1 MGRDSSIPQMR
12 KLRHR
17 ERERGVQLTSG
28 RSETQTRSELTPG
41 LQAVVPLP
49 SLSSLPHPGVFPVP
63 QSPPRQGRPQVSS
76 SPLPVKATVPLKAL
90 SSAAG
95 AHPHGEA
102 RPPHLLDGGWG
113 GRGGL
118 VRGNS
123 LERFAVKL
131 FCKFCVV
138 ESEALE

>member
-1 MGRDSSIPQMR
+1 M
-12 KLRHR
+12 
-17 ERERGVQLTSG
+17 
-28 RSETQTRSELTPG
+28 
-41 LQAVVPLP
+41 
-49 SLSSLPHPGVFPVP
+49 PH
-63 QSPPRQGRPQVSS
+63 SPPRQGQPQVSS
-76 SPLPVKATVPLKAL
+76 SPLPVKATIPLKAL

-102 RPPHLLDGGWG
+102 RPPHLLDWGCG

-118 VRGNS
+118 VHGNS

-131 FCKFCVV
+131 FGKFCVV